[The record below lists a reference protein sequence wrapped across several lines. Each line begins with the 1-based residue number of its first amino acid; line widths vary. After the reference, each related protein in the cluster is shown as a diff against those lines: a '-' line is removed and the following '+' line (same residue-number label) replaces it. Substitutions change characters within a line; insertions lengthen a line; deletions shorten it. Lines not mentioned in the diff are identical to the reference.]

1 MLQWLNAL
9 FENILLQL
17 QWLKALFEWIEL
29 FLPTATAAATAVA
42 TATATAVA
50 TVIKTFASQHYA
62 TFQFQVL
69 CESAI
74 STFSSFASTLAV
86 QHNRRRHV
94 VTDEMTRASLGLV
107 RSYSSKLRQVCGP
120 NAIVAPSGWL
130 TVPHNGSS
138 DQDYTYGRS

>member
-1 MLQWLNAL
+1 MLQWLNAF

-50 TVIKTFASQHYA
+50 TVIKTFAIQHYA

-69 CESAI
+69 CEAAI
-74 STFSSFASTLAV
+74 STFSFLHRLLQCNTIV
-86 QHNRRRHV
+86 ED
-94 VTDEMTRASLGLV
+94 T
-107 RSYSSKLRQVCGP
+107 KLQMK
-120 NAIVAPSGWL
+120 
-130 TVPHNGSS
+130 
-138 DQDYTYGRS
+138 